1 MQEFA
6 HSRAVIVGINA
17 YQNGIPSLRT
27 PVCDAIALA
36 LALRKQHGYFP
47 IYLRTE
53 RRATLD
59 GLRTLLHQR
68 LPHSTDERER
78 LLFYFAGHGVALP
91 GKGGPEGFLLPQDA
105 QRDNRDSYLSMQELS
120 TALANLGY
128 HHLLVILDCCFAGA
142 FSWASGRETDLVP
155 DSVLYRERF
164 AHYVDSPTWQVLT
177 SAWYNQRALDV
188 AGGYALGSRENGDEH
203 SPFAAGLLAALGG
216 QADIL
221 PKPDGDGVILAS
233 ELIAYLEVRFADGLG
248 TQNQTPM
255 LWRVRPEQSGQYL
268 FLNPGHPLNLP
279 PTPPLQPDD
288 NPYLGLKS
296 YSEADRALFFGRE
309 ALAGQLADDLPKR
322 PLTIVL
328 GASGA
333 GKTSLVQAGLLPR
346 LRARRDVRWHLLD
359 VIRPGTSPLAT
370 LETLR
375 LPSGET
381 LGEWCAA
388 RGVTLAAR
396 PAALGEALRET
407 LQRTGPPS
415 SGQSSPNQ
423 PVPDKVLLVV
433 DQLEELFTMGDA
445 PARRDLFLRQIVRAL
460 EALPERLH
468 VVFTLRSD
476 FEPQFDRPDLR
487 PYWQPAARFV
497 VPLLNAAEL
506 REVIVKPAASLG
518 LRFEPSDLV
527 DEIIAEV
534 AQMPGALPLL
544 SFTLSEMYVRYLQR
558 QDAAQ
563 RVLQILDRTLTRQD
577 YQALGGVTG
586 AIRQRAESLYEALDP
601 LHRRTLRRVMLR
613 MVAVEH
619 ATARR
624 RVYQTEL
631 VYADIAENERVA
643 WMLARLR
650 QERLVVTDADA
661 QGPYYEPGHDALVL
675 SWPRLGGWIR
685 EEQQKPDSLTF
696 QRRMTQAAQEWV
708 SLTIPDASSRPR
720 RDWWAALW
728 QQAQDFFSVSGREAD
743 ALLWSS
749 AERSALLELILVR
762 ATHWMNAQEVR
773 FAEASV
779 RHHRRRRRLGLVV
792 IAALALLALAASSA
806 ALRSELL
813 RRVTLREQSR
823 LLSTLSE
830 QQLTEDPVAAI
841 QLALDALP
849 SAEQPRPYLAA
860 AEFALS
866 RALQSSLENEYQA
879 PAERIVLE
887 PLKIAHGEIALAD
900 DTGLKVLPYLPHLQ
914 QAAVLTTTR
923 MTGIDWNP
931 VDSSKL
937 LAYAVKG
944 VMVWQDGR
952 VAAQQQFPDR
962 VLCAVWHPAGGEI
975 AVCAGSRMW
984 LWRPPSPPEAIAVL
998 AGKVQAAQWSPQGR
1012 WLAAYDDTQ
1021 QIVLWDNRLRQMVG
1035 EPVADHAW
1043 ATQMVA
1049 WSADDDHL
1057 VTSARGSV
1065 HVWSASRGALVAEA
1079 EHGSRVGGL
1088 IFDTGT
1094 LSKTFLVWGQDGP
1107 VTRMSLEGTPLY
1119 TYTVAAAASSR
1130 HDLPF
1135 WDGDARLMVT
1145 VDEGRNT
1152 VWNLA
1157 TEPPL
1162 AQALDL
1168 EATVVA
1174 AGWYSPYL
1182 ATGDKDNR
1190 LHIWDTTPMAR
1201 GRPPQHV
1208 LELFGH
1214 SRRADMD
1221 IVAVEWRHGATA
1233 QLLSVSSDGSMRIW
1247 DVFDAEGR
1255 PLCADGDAGS
1265 APLCS
1270 AHYHRAA
1277 YTVAPIRRA
1286 HWLGPDTVA
1295 ALREDCVLVVWTME
1309 RPPQEYATPWQS
1321 GCDVAWS
1328 PANDRALV
1336 YTTDPDTPAPY
1347 GAIVELATGTRTALF
1362 PAPIVDARWLEA
1374 GLLLSEQ
1381 VEAGAVTRLLDP
1393 NQPLAAG
1400 TVLTLSG
1407 DLDAVDATGD
1417 LIAAPGVSNT
1427 LVIVDA
1433 SDGRSTV
1440 LPGSRGVTLALAW
1453 HNNGNILVSMASV
1466 VTPTLSVEVL
1476 MWNVADEAA
1485 RPVWRSAGQNPRSAI
1500 AVASD
1505 VSLLAVVTNTLTTVI
1520 DMVEEEPW
1528 WTWDPHG
1535 SEGVNGMQWIMQ
1547 SSWRGRG
1554 ERPLLLT
1561 WSGDGSAR
1569 VWDVQQQG
1577 EVLRLSHTTGV
1588 EFAAANADGSGILTV
1603 DAGGVLHIWR
1613 TWWKDRAALVQ
1624 LAKTRAARLLPA
1636 E

>member
-6 HSRAVIVGINA
+6 RSRAVIVGINA
-17 YQNGIPSLRT
+17 YQNGIHSLRT
-27 PVCDAIALA
+27 PACDAIALA

-47 IYLRTE
+47 VYLRKD

-59 GLRTLLHQR
+59 GLRTLLYRR

-105 QRDNRDSYLSMQELS
+105 QRDNRDSYLPMQELS
-120 TALANLGY
+120 TALEKLGY
-128 HHLLVILDCCFAGA
+128 HHLLIILDCCFAGA
-142 FSWASGRETDLVP
+142 FSWASGRETDLAP

-164 AHYVDSPTWQVLT
+164 AHYIDSPTWQVLT
-177 SAWYNQRALDV
+177 SAWYDQRALDV
-188 AGGYALGSRENGDEH
+188 AGGYALGNRENGDEH

-216 QADIL
+216 RADIL
-221 PKPDGDGVILAS
+221 PQPDGDGVILAS
-233 ELIAYLEVRFADGLG
+233 ELIAYLEVWFAQAHA

-268 FLNPGHPLNLP
+268 FLNPGHALNLP

-309 ALAGQLADDLPKR
+309 ALADQLADDLPKR

-346 LRARRDVRWHLLD
+346 LRARRDVRWHLLE
-359 VIRPGTSPLAT
+359 VIRPGTSPLTT
-370 LETLR
+370 LEALR
-375 LPSGET
+375 LPSGGT

-388 RGVTLAAR
+388 QGVTPATR
-396 PAALGEALRET
+396 PSALGEALGEA
-407 LQRTGPPS
+407 LQRTDPS
-415 SGQSSPNQ
+415 QQLP
-423 PVPDKVLLVV
+423 PDKVLLVV
-433 DQLEELFTMGDA
+433 DQLEELLTMGDA
-445 PARRDLFLRQIVRAL
+445 PARRDQFLQQVVRGL
-460 EALPERLH
+460 ESLPGRLH

-497 VPLLNAAEL
+497 VPLLGAAEL
-506 REVIVKPAASLG
+506 REVIVKPAAGLG
-518 LRFEPSDLV
+518 LRLEPSDLV

-544 SFTLSEMYVRYLQR
+544 SFTLSEMYLRYLRR

-563 RVLQILDRTLTRQD
+563 RVLQILDRSLTRQD

-586 AIRQRAESLYEALDP
+586 AIRQRAESLYETLDP

-631 VYADIAENERVA
+631 VYTDVAENERVE

-650 QERLVVTDADA
+650 QERLVVADADA

-675 SWPRLGGWIR
+675 SWPRLSGWIR
-685 EEQQKPDSLTF
+685 DEQQKPDSLTF
-696 QRRMTQAAQEWV
+696 QRRMTQAAQEWEN
-708 SLTIPDASSRPR
+708 LTGRDARQGQRRSR
-720 RDWWAALW
+720 WMALGR
-728 QQAQDFFSVSGREAD
+728 QAQDFFSVIGRETD

-762 ATHWMNAQEVR
+762 ATHWMNAPEVR

-779 RHHRRRRRLGLVV
+779 RHHRRRRQLGLAV
-792 IAALALLALAASSA
+792 IAVLALLALAASSA

-830 QQLTEDPVAAI
+830 QQLTVDPAAAI
-841 QLALDALP
+841 KLALDALP

-860 AEFALS
+860 AEFAIS
-866 RALQSSLENEYQA
+866 RALQASLENEYQA

-887 PLKIAHGEIALAD
+887 PLEIAHGEIALAD

-923 MTGIDWNP
+923 MTGIGWNP
-931 VDSSKL
+931 VDNTKL
-937 LAYAVKG
+937 LAYAARG
-944 VMVWQDGR
+944 VMVWQGGR
-952 VAAQQQFPDR
+952 IAAQQQFPDR
-962 VLCAVWHPAGGEI
+962 VLCAVWHPAGDEI
-975 AVCAGSRMW
+975 AVCAGSRLW
-984 LWRPPSPPEAIAVL
+984 LWRASSPPEAIAVL

-1012 WLAAYDDTQ
+1012 RLAAYDDTQ

-1035 EPVADHAW
+1035 KPVANHAW
-1043 ATQMVA
+1043 ATQMMA

-1065 HVWSASRGALVAEA
+1065 HVWSASRGEMVAEA
-1079 EHGSRVGGL
+1079 THGSRVGGL

-1107 VTRMSLEGTPLY
+1107 PTRMSLEGTPLY
-1119 TYTVAAAASSR
+1119 TYTVAAAAPSRR

-1135 WDGDARLMVT
+1135 WDGDARRMVT

-1157 TEPPL
+1157 VEPPS
-1162 AQALDL
+1162 AQPLDL

-1190 LHIWDTTPMAR
+1190 LHIWDTTPMAQ

-1221 IVAVEWRHGATA
+1221 IASVEWRRGATV
-1233 QLLSVSSDGSMRIW
+1233 QLLSVSSDGSMRVW
-1247 DVFDAEGR
+1247 DVFDAGGR

-1265 APLCS
+1265 APICN

-1277 YTVAPIRRA
+1277 YTAAPIRRA
-1286 HWLGPDTVA
+1286 QWLGPDTVA
-1295 ALREDCVLVVWTME
+1295 ALREDCVLLVWTME

-1328 PANDRALV
+1328 PAGDRALV

-1347 GAIVELATGTRTALF
+1347 GAIVELATGARAAAF
-1362 PAPIVDARWLEA
+1362 SAPIVDARWLEA

-1381 VEAGAVTRLLDP
+1381 AGTGAVTRLIDP
-1393 NQPLAAG
+1393 DQPPATG

-1407 DLDAVDATGD
+1407 DLDAVDATED

-1433 SDGRSTV
+1433 GDGRSTV
-1440 LPGSRGVTLALAW
+1440 LPGSRGVPLALAW

-1476 MWNVADEAA
+1476 MWNVADRAA
-1485 RPVWRSAGQNPRSAI
+1485 RPVWASAGQNPRSAI

-1520 DMVEEEPW
+1520 DMVEGEPW

-1535 SEGVNGMQWIMQ
+1535 SEGVNGMQWITQ

-1554 ERPLLLT
+1554 KRPLLLT
-1561 WSGDGSAR
+1561 WSGDGSVR

-1577 EVLRLSHTTGV
+1577 EILRLSHTTGV

-1603 DAGGVLHIWR
+1603 DAGGTLHIWR

-1624 LAKTRAARLLPA
+1624 LAKARAARLLPS